1 MIGTCKKI
9 KTLCTNLP
17 HMEMITITVVVR
29 TKPKFSSIRYTRGP
43 PYRRSVHFGASMVLP
58 IMGTCKTKKWDQSIN
73 QLLKE
78 IIELLVVYY

>member
-58 IMGTCKTKKWDQSIN
+58 IMGTCKTKKWDWDGNRPLS
-73 QLLKE
+73 KGC
-78 IIELLVVYY
+78 